1 MPHPPATL
9 LFASSLLVR
18 FLIALLL
25 GAQVGLLVFLTPA
38 QEGWLS
44 LVPVLILLV
53 APLLSLAGDP
63 AVRRGSISRQRLLRA
78 LGRALLVLVAPV
90 LALAVLGMLFPPVW
104 LPARLVVFLATSLL
118 IAFSV
123 GGRIVWQAD
132 SAALIGWLGV
142 RHHGRARR
150 RSLGR
155 CLSKHPRRLP
165 RQPISRCRC
174 CHGVGPAG
182 LFCGRSPGRSPGEV
196 AAHLDVG
203 PLLTWRG
210 VSGWLSAAAYS
221 LPSAGVR
228 MSHNLL
234 QISVCFIVFVRKKS
248 SRLSDDLAESSGC

>member
-1 MPHPPATL
+1 MPHPPAPL

-38 QEGWLS
+38 QGWLS

-132 SAALIGWLGV
+132 SAALIGWLGFGIMAV
-142 RHHGRARR
+142 LDGARLDAAYQ
-150 RSLGR
+150 STPGFHFDPLPAVAAATTWVLLGFFAVALPGGHLGR
-155 CLSKHPRRLP
+155 LLRTWMWDHP
-165 RQPISRCRC
+165 
-174 CHGVGPAG
+174 
-182 LFCGRSPGRSPGEV
+182 
-196 AAHLDVG
+196 
-203 PLLTWRG
+203 
-210 VSGWLSAAAYS
+210 
-221 LPSAGVR
+221 
-228 MSHNLL
+228 
-234 QISVCFIVFVRKKS
+234 
-248 SRLSDDLAESSGC
+248 